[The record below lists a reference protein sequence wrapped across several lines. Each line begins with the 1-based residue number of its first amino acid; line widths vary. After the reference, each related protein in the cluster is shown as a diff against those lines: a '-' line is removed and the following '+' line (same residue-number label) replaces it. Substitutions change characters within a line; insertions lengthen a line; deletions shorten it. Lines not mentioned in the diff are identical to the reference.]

1 MDVSTVDL
9 HVAFS
14 PLRMCGSY
22 CKLVHLARA
31 TPPSHCADYLK
42 LFDEE
47 VRLFFTC
54 IAVDVP
60 DPNWQQAQ
68 LSQSFGGLGFRSLA
82 VHCSAAF
89 IASLA
94 SHPLLLPKRH
104 HLLPL
109 YQVTNLSITS
119 NIIHYIDFYHT
130 LSHYH
135 YYYYHNL

>member
-1 MDVSTVDL
+1 ML
-9 HVAFS
+9 I
-14 PLRMCGSY
+14 
-22 CKLVHLARA
+22 HLARA

-47 VRLFFTC
+47 VRLCFTSC

-82 VHCSAAF
+82 LHCSAAF

-94 SHPLLLPKRH
+94 SSGFGSADNIHMLQAMIRFNTQVPPDGQSQPRRFWSTCLHKELYLRSWICMLSNHCYLPPL
-104 HLLPL
+104 
-109 YQVTNLSITS
+109 Q
-119 NIIHYIDFYHT
+119 
-130 LSHYH
+130 
-135 YYYYHNL
+135 